1 MYHLFRRK
9 KVVLINFVFGF
20 CTFCILGFILCVIFW
35 IINPQSALEIKLIK
49 LEAQVESN
57 ETIATKLQNIKD
69 NDLHEVQVRLN
80 QIEDRQIKQLE
91 VLARLEFILSK

>member
-35 IINPQSALEIKLIK
+35 IIKQNPDKRIVLGVPNKISFLVFAI
-49 LEAQVESN
+49 SC
-57 ETIATKLQNIKD
+57 IAMLFLK
-69 NDLHEVQVRLN
+69 V
-80 QIEDRQIKQLE
+80 
-91 VLARLEFILSK
+91 